1 MKNKRGKH
9 RMTII
14 LSSIGLLLIAACAA
28 LFVSS
33 GVFSKPE
40 YLEPWK
46 KSYYQK
52 FEDPRV
58 QLAAHGLLA
67 ANGHNMQ
74 PWKIKLDA
82 DKDVFYLFAD
92 SDRLTLEVDPMARQT
107 MVSQG
112 TFLEYVRVAGEQ
124 LGYRTKIVLFPNG
137 QYNEQALAE
146 SMKDKPV
153 AKIALTKVE
162 PKSDPL
168 YDDMFLPDTN
178 RAAYEKTPITSDQ
191 CNQLLAI
198 NTNTDG
204 DMSLKIFQDPES
216 VQKLGD
222 YAMKGAEIESGI
234 HRINQESAEVFRAN
248 EYEKNKYRYGFS
260 LEGQG
265 TTGIMKH
272 VMQGLITWFPSMN
285 NEKTSADLYVK
296 STRTAVDNTP
306 AYAMIITKDNS
317 RMEQVK
323 SGMLY
328 SRLIL
333 TAHALG
339 LVMQPPSQVIEEY
352 GEMKE
357 QYTQIHND
365 FAPKGSTI
373 QMFVRIGIPKQQFP
387 QTMRRDVSDLV
398 LR

>member
-9 RMTII
+9 RMTIL

-33 GVFSKPE
+33 GVFTKPE

-46 KSYYQK
+46 KSYSQK
-52 FEDPRV
+52 FEDPRI

-82 DKDVFYLFAD
+82 DKEVFYLFAD
-92 SDRLTLEVDPMARQT
+92 SERLTLEVDPMARQT

-112 TFLEYVRVAGEQ
+112 TFLEYVRIAGKQ
-124 LGYRTKIVLFPNG
+124 LGYRTDITLFPDG
-137 QYNEQALAE
+137 EYNEQALAE
-146 SMKDKPV
+146 SMKNKPV
-153 AKIALTKVE
+153 AKISITKVE
-162 PKSDPL
+162 AKNHPL
-168 YDDMFLPDTN
+168 YKYMFLPDTN
-178 RAAYEKTPITSDQ
+178 RAAYEKTPLSSDQ
-191 CNQLLAI
+191 INDLLAI
-198 NTNTDG
+198 NTDQEMNI
-204 DMSLKIFQDPES
+204 KIFQDPES
-216 VQKLGD
+216 LQKLGD

-234 HRINQESAEVFRAN
+234 HRISQESAEVFRAN

-272 VMQGLITWFPSMN
+272 VMQGLITLFPSMN

-333 TAHALG
+333 TAHSLG

-357 QYTQIHND
+357 QYTQIHKEY
-365 FAPKGSTI
+365 APKGGTI
-373 QMFVRIGIPKQQFP
+373 QMFVRIGKPKQQFP
-387 QTMRRDVSDLV
+387 QTMRRDITDLI